1 MNYKNCMKGL
11 CKICPEVKTCTG
23 QVKSKSKY
31 KNKKVIID
39 GIEFDSKKEA
49 KRYQE
54 LLLMQ
59 RTGIITDLKRQVP
72 YVLVPAFNL
81 NKKRYRETKYLADFV
96 YKENGK
102 EVVEDTKG
110 FRTDVYKIKKKLMA
124 YMYQIE
130 IKEV

>member
-1 MNYKNCMKGL
+1 MKGL
-11 CKICPEVKTCTG
+11 CKSCPEVNTCNG
-23 QVKSKSKY
+23 IKKESKY
-31 KNKKVIID
+31 KNKKVVID

-59 RTGIITDLKRQVP
+59 KAGIITDLKMQVP

-81 NKKRYRETKYLADFV
+81 NKKRYRSMTYVADFV

-110 FRTDVYKIKKKLMA
+110 FRTDIYKIKKKLMA
-124 YMYQIE
+124 YIYQIE

>member
-1 MNYKNCMKGL
+1 MNTKNCMKGL
-11 CKICPEVKTCTG
+11 CKVCPEFTTCKG
-23 QVKSKSKY
+23 IPKQSKY
-31 KNKKVIID
+31 KNKKVVIE

-54 LLLMQ
+54 LKLMQ
-59 RTGIITDLKRQVP
+59 RAGIITDLKMQVP
-72 YVLVPAFNL
+72 YTLIPAFNL
-81 NKKRYRETKYLADFV
+81 GKKRYRCMIYLADFV

-124 YMYQIE
+124 YIYQIE
-130 IKEV
+130 IKEI